1 MNTQLTPEQRKE
13 RTELIV
19 KVAGLLGVC
28 IILGPLATTIA
39 AGLGALAAL
48 IVGAAGVF
56 TVWKF
61 LPWFAMKIGNAQL
74 KAIKAEA
81 MKNPCETLQNEYVK
95 KEIALKDYRTNIERF
110 AAQVMA
116 FADQV
121 KGYVRDGLEDAQ
133 TYVEQLGKMKQ
144 LLQIRKEK
152 YQQAQDML
160 SEFSETIARSVTV
173 LVSVGRSNQPTGGQP
188 LSVGVPI

>member
-1 MNTQLTPEQRKE
+1 MNSELTPEQRKQ

-28 IILGPLATTIA
+28 IVLGPLATTIA

-48 IVGAAGVF
+48 AVGAAGVF

-61 LPWFAMKIGNAQL
+61 LPYLALKIGNLHL
-74 KAIKAEA
+74 KALKAES
-81 MKNPCETLQNEYVK
+81 MKNPCETLQTKYVEK
-95 KEIALKDYRTNIERF
+95 QQALETYKANIAKF

-121 KGYVRDGLEDAQ
+121 KG
-133 TYVEQLGKMKQ
+133 
-144 LLQIRKEK
+144 
-152 YQQAQDML
+152 
-160 SEFSETIARSVTV
+160 
-173 LVSVGRSNQPTGGQP
+173 
-188 LSVGVPI
+188 